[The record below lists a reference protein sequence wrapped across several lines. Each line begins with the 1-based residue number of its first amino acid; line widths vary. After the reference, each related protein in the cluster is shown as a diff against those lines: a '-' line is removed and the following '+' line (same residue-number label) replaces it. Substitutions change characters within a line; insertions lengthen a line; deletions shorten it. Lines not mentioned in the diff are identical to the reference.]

1 MPGDIFRQVF
11 CILCLPKPRLLCYN
25 QCNTREKLANQ
36 VLTVHRK
43 KYAVGLFW
51 QPTAAG
57 VHVRNYARTL
67 SRSVDRKL
75 NLYTEYR
82 AMTGLGS
89 HRAGHRVGMPSA
101 AAEVV
106 DALTEYSSFLAA
118 FAVGDVF
125 YLVAVRNGII
135 LEDKIFT
142 SESAARAEYA
152 RLFEIPDWSAL
163 IAPSAWSM
171 PRAIERRLPD
181 LITGRGRGILRPIGR
196 IRSILLS
203 VVLLGIF
210 ISLLLVMFRGPIG
223 EMMTARPQI
232 SQIDPELAAEYKR
245 QIEEKNKQLDA
256 EFDIQKQ
263 TPPEPLEMPYDNLP
277 DVAERASVCF
287 QAIGF
292 LMQPI
297 PGWNQVSADCGETV
311 ATATLRRSFGTL
323 GDFYTVAGELIPNAL
338 VNELSE
344 DTLSVQ
350 AVLPTVKSHASQDE
364 RDAVTVIRDV
374 QTLFQAM
381 DTPIEIEAV
390 TDVLTNGVETVELH
404 IVEIAASSK
413 LVPMQFM
420 EIFDGFGGV
429 YMTRCAWD
437 AARRTWNYEVIIYAK

>member
-1 MPGDIFRQVF
+1 
-11 CILCLPKPRLLCYN
+11 
-25 QCNTREKLANQ
+25 LANQ

-51 QPTAAG
+51 QPAPAG
-57 VHVRNYARTL
+57 GRARNNARAL
-67 SRSVDRKL
+67 ARAVDKKL

-82 AMTGLGS
+82 AMIGLGAR
-89 HRAGHRVGMPSA
+89 RAGLRPGMPSA

-106 DALTEYSSFLAA
+106 DSLTEYTSFLAA
-118 FAVGDVF
+118 FNTGNVF

-135 LEDKIFT
+135 LEDKIFA
-142 SESAARAEYA
+142 SERDARAEYA

-163 IAPSAWSM
+163 IAPASWSM
-171 PRAIERRLPD
+171 PRAIERRLSD
-181 LITGRGRGILRPIGR
+181 LITGRVRAVLHPIGR
-196 IRSILLS
+196 LRSILLS
-203 VVLLGIF
+203 VILLAGFGVLML
-210 ISLLLVMFRGPIG
+210 SMFRGPIG
-223 EMMTARPQI
+223 EMMQTRPQI

-256 EFDIQKQ
+256 EFDIQKPL
-263 TPPEPLEMPYDNLP
+263 PPEPLVMPYDSLP
-277 DVAERASVCF
+277 DVTQRAQICF

-297 PGWNQVSADCGETV
+297 PGWNQVSADCGEKV
-311 ATATLRRSFGTL
+311 ATTTLRRSFGTL
-323 GDFYTVAGELIPNAL
+323 GDFYSVAGSLIPNAI

-350 AVLPTVKSHASQDE
+350 AVLPAVKTHASQDE
-364 RDAVTVIRDV
+364 RDAATIIRDV
-374 QTLFQAM
+374 QTIFQAM
-381 DTPIEIEAV
+381 NTPVEIDAVFDT
-390 TDVLTNGVETVELH
+390 LTNGVDTVNLN

-420 EIFDGFGGV
+420 EIFDQFDGV

-437 AARRTWNYEVIIYAK
+437 ASRRTWNYEVIIYAK

>member
-11 CILCLPKPRLLCYN
+11 YILCLLWSRLLCYN
-25 QCNTREKLANQ
+25 HCNTREKLANQ
-36 VLTVHRK
+36 VLTLHRK

-57 VHVRNYARTL
+57 VRVRNYARTL
-67 SRSVDRKL
+67 ARSVDKKL
-75 NLYTEYR
+75 NLFTEYR

-89 HRAGHRVGMPSA
+89 RRMGHRVGMSSA

-106 DALTEYSSFLAA
+106 DSLSEYTSFLAA
-118 FAVGDVF
+118 FAVGNLF

-196 IRSILLS
+196 MRSILAS
-203 VVLLGIF
+203 IILLGIF
-210 ISLLLVMFRGPIG
+210 ILLLLAMFRGPIG
-223 EMMTARPQI
+223 EMMTVRPQV

-245 QIEEKNKQLDA
+245 QIDEKNKQLDA
-256 EFDIQKQ
+256 QFDIQKPV
-263 TPPEPLEMPYDNLP
+263 PPEPLVMPYDNLP
-277 DVAERASVCF
+277 DPTQRASVCF

-297 PGWNQVSADCGETV
+297 PGWNQVSADCGEKV
-311 ATATLRRSFGTL
+311 ATTTLRRSFGTL
-323 GDFYTVAGELIPNAL
+323 GDFYTVAGELIPNAI
-338 VNELSE
+338 VDQLSE

-350 AVLPTVKSHASQDE
+350 AVLPPVKTRASQDE
-364 RDAVTVIRDV
+364 RDAITIERDI
-374 QTLFQAM
+374 QTIFQAM
-381 DTPIEIEAV
+381 DTPVEINTVA
-390 TDVLTNGVETVELH
+390 DVLTNGVETVPLNV
-404 IVEIAASSK
+404 VEIAASSK

-420 EIFDGFGGV
+420 EIFENFGGV